1 MGNVNGGMMNNVA
14 STVMINMNDSCLRN
28 NFKYYYIISLMM
40 GFDFMCGFADT
51 VRGGGKAMGDSL
63 GKLASAF
70 FGR

>member
-1 MGNVNGGMMNNVA
+1 
-14 STVMINMNDSCLRN
+14 MINMNDLCLRN

-40 GFDFMCGFADT
+40 GFDFMCGFTDT
-51 VRGGGKAMGDSL
+51 VKGGGKAMGDTL

>member
-1 MGNVNGGMMNNVA
+1 MGNVNGGMKSNVVITA
-14 STVMINMNDSCLRN
+14 MTSMTDLCLRN
-28 NFKYYYIISLMM
+28 NFKYYYTVSIMM

-63 GKLASAF
+63 GKFASAI